1 VCARLRPRGSDHDR
15 RGCAVNPEVFAEWF
29 RRQGHRVVRTAGS
42 WWYEASPRVW
52 QAFPHHWTLT
62 PAPGELEELLRSQRA
77 VALRCSVPLD
87 APEGRV
93 SYHTVWEGADYGIV
107 DLHGSVR
114 GVVRKGM
121 QRAQVEPVPLARL
134 AEEGWELEVD
144 TCRRQGRA
152 VPLTREAWRRRHLA
166 AADLPGFEAW
176 GALVEGRL
184 GACLLCVRVDD
195 WCEALSHQS
204 HSDFL
209 AARINNALTFGFTE
223 GMTRRPGVKA
233 IFYGLEGLDAPAT
246 VDEFKFRMGYRP
258 VPVRQRVALH
268 PWIPAAAVAPGHR
281 VLAAAARR
289 RPTSGTLGKAEGM
302 LRFHLEGKRPAV
314 EQRWPECLRE
324 ERPPARAR
332 ASAAAPAPAAPV
344 RRRGQRR
351 PLPAPPP
358 DPATAAEPHP

>member
-1 VCARLRPRGSDHDR
+1 M
-15 RGCAVNPEVFAEWF
+15 NPEVFGEWF
-29 RRQGHRVVRTAGS
+29 RRQGHRVTRTASS

-52 QAFPHHWTLT
+52 QAFPYHWQLT

-77 VALRCSVPLD
+77 IALRCSTPFD

-93 SYHTVWEGADYGIV
+93 SYHTIWEGADYGIE

-121 QRAQVEPVPLARL
+121 LRAHVEPISMQRL
-134 AEEGWELEVD
+134 AEEGWELELD

-195 WCEALSHQS
+195 WCEALAHQS

-223 GMTRRPGVKA
+223 SMTRRPGVKA
-233 IFYGLEGLDAPAT
+233 IFYGLEGLDAPST

-268 PWIPAAAVAPGHR
+268 PWIAGAVVSPAHR
-281 VLAAAARR
+281 LLAASARR
-289 RPTSGTLGKAEGM
+289 RPGSGALGKAAGM
-302 LRFHLEGKRPAV
+302 LRFHLEGKLPA
-314 EQRWPECLRE
+314 EAQRWPECLRE
-324 ERPPARAR
+324 ERARPRAR
-332 ASAAAPAPAAPV
+332 APGSPPAMPV
-344 RRRGQRR
+344 RRRGQRHAH
-351 PLPAPPP
+351 PASAPP
-358 DPATAAEPHP
+358 DSATSAEHP